1 MLLPNSGAR
10 RKGVIRRLGWRLEME
25 REIAGAAGDHP
36 VRINE
41 RRHTDLGDREI
52 LSLPNELKL
61 IHQREAE
68 VMFAKLGAIVR
79 RKVGER
85 DAAR

>member
-1 MLLPNSGAR
+1 MIRGPTANRVAITSSHRDR
-10 RKGVIRRLGWRLEME
+10 R
-25 REIAGAAGDHP
+25 
-36 VRINE
+36 
-41 RRHTDLGDREI
+41 TDLGDREI